1 MLFDKIFI
9 EVLKMKNRIV
19 WIDILRI
26 IGIIGVLFMHIV
38 GNTINTY
45 GMQNQNAN
53 MVYLFFAYFFLF
65 AVPLFVMISGMMF
78 LGRRDIT
85 PVKMLNKYC
94 LKIILI
100 ILIIGSGMIL
110 MEEVFISKNISL
122 NIVGVIFNRIIT
134 INIWAHM
141 WYLYLILGLYLITPV
156 LKEISTR
163 LDKRNYQI
171 FLVVLFILTLVVPSI
186 CNYYNVHKVFT
197 YLSLTC
203 YIFYYFYGYYL
214 YRFDVSKT
222 YKILNYVLSILQIV
236 NIILYINKYPSLNNL
251 FSYTSFT
258 PFILASSIIL
268 LMKEKNVDL
277 KYQNIISSIGVCSLG
292 IYVFHQV
299 FINIIYKVLKIKLIL
314 DYPYVGLISYILIVF
329 IASYLFTYL
338 IRKIPIVRKY
348 LI

>member
-1 MLFDKIFI
+1 
-9 EVLKMKNRIV
+9 MKNRII

-45 GMQNQNAN
+45 GLSNENAN
-53 MVYLFFAYFFLF
+53 MVYLFFAYLFLF

-78 LGRRDIT
+78 LGRKDIT

-100 ILIIGSGMIL
+100 ILVIGSGMIL

-122 NIVGVIFNRIIT
+122 NLVGVVFNRIIT

-141 WYLYLILGLYLITPV
+141 WYLYLILGLYLITPA
-156 LKEISTR
+156 LKEISMK
-163 LDKRNYQI
+163 LDKRNYQL
-171 FLVVLFILTLVVPSI
+171 FLIVLFILTLVIPSI
-186 CNYYNVHKVFT
+186 CNYYNVHKVFN

-214 YRFDVSKT
+214 YHFDVSKT
-222 YKILNYVLSILQIV
+222 YKIINYFLSFLQII

-258 PFILASSIIL
+258 PFILASSVIL
-268 LMKEKNVDL
+268 FFKNKTVDS
-277 KYQNIISSIGVCSLG
+277 KYQKIISSIGVCSLG

-299 FINIIYKVLKIKLIL
+299 FINIIYKVLKIRFIV
-314 DYPYVGLISYILIVF
+314 DYPYVGLIFYILVVF
-329 IASYLFTYL
+329 ILSYLFTYF
-338 IRKIPIVRKY
+338 IRKINFVKKY
-348 LI
+348 LV